1 MPTPAYSVRVTP
13 KHRDLI
19 KRTADLLAAGRARDL
34 RCLLDDLDAAPVG
47 PFRSVEAY
55 TEHVVRGLILH
66 LDPDEV
72 WLFGSRARGDHRPDS
87 DLDLLAVL
95 PDGLKPEHYTYAH
108 ANPPLLGGWL
118 PVEVFPVAR
127 SRFEA
132 DPEALGGLVIVAK
145 TEGRRLYRAGRLD
158 RMRHP
163 TQAAA

>member
-1 MPTPAYSVRVTP
+1 LPTPAYSVRVIP
-13 KHRDLI
+13 EHRDLI
-19 KRTADLLAAGRARDL
+19 KRAADLLTAGRARDL

-47 PFRSVEAY
+47 PFRSVAAY
-55 TEHVVRGLILH
+55 TEHVLRGLILH

-95 PDGLKPEHYTYAH
+95 PDGLEPERYTYAY

-132 DPEALGGLVIVAK
+132 DSEALGGLVTAAK
-145 TEGRRLYRAGRLD
+145 AEGRRLYRAGRLD
-158 RMRHP
+158 RMRHSAR
-163 TQAAA
+163 AAA